1 MDKRYAEPSP
11 AQQVERRRE
20 VLSHIHDHPELPIHR
35 VVSLLRGGLRFTLSE
50 YSRLTGVSAR
60 VIQDIEQG
68 RGNPT
73 LGTVEK
79 LLAPFGL
86 KLAVVSSR
94 IPSTPGS
101 ATRGPEERTGE

>member
-35 VVSLLRGGLRFTLSE
+35 VVSLLRGGLRFSLSE

-60 VIQDIEQG
+60 V
-68 RGNPT
+68 
-73 LGTVEK
+73 L
-79 LLAPFGL
+79 
-86 KLAVVSSR
+86 
-94 IPSTPGS
+94 STRSS

>member
-1 MDKRYAEPSP
+1 MDKRYAEMSP
-11 AQQVERRRE
+11 AEQVERRRE
-20 VLSHIHDHPELPIHR
+20 ALSHIQARPELPIDR
-35 VVSLLRGGLRFTLSE
+35 VVALLRSELRFTLSE

-79 LLAPFGL
+79 LLVPFGL
-86 KLAVVSSR
+86 KLAVVSPRARRSMQ
-94 IPSTPGS
+94 G
-101 ATRGPEERTGE
+101 GE